1 MDALLRPERAIELLL
16 TKKRQGIPLHR
27 LPVPAPSSSNAAGLH
42 HIALSP
48 SSLRRWRCPALALG
62 SRPALPCLMGRTRI
76 QSTVD
81 VPSTTNLGRTCS
93 IQHPEGAQGWTVFQ
107 IPSTPVPRSVFGV
120 PSSHGCRKDAL
131 APLHAVT
138 RRRAPRVPELLDGPD
153 SGDLD
158 SGEEDG
164 GGRAAAGAH
173 LDQGAYAKYRVLD
186 HWPLHGRLCPSSSP
200 AKSRMLILLCNARY
214 TCQFLMQ
221 SPAYQPTRCSLLCLQ
236 EGGQGWVGSLNLRCP
251 FC

>member
-16 TKKRQGIPLHR
+16 TKKRQGLPLHR

-81 VPSTTNLGRTCS
+81 VPSTTNLGSTCS
-93 IQHPEGAQGWTVFQ
+93 IQRPEGAQGW
-107 IPSTPVPRSVFGV
+107 SVFGV
-120 PSSHGCRKDAL
+120 PSAPGCRKDAL

-138 RRRAPRVPELLDGPD
+138 RRRAPVSRSCWTVLTPATSIPA
-153 SGDLD
+153 
-158 SGEEDG
+158 
-164 GGRAAAGAH
+164 RRTGADERQQERTSTRGH
-173 LDQGAYAKYRVLD
+173 
-186 HWPLHGRLCPSSSP
+186 
-200 AKSRMLILLCNARY
+200 
-214 TCQFLMQ
+214 MQ
-221 SPAYQPTRCSLLCLQ
+221 STGSSTTGHCTAVSALPRRLPNPGCSFYFAM
-236 EGGQGWVGSLNLRCP
+236 QGTHANS
-251 FC
+251 